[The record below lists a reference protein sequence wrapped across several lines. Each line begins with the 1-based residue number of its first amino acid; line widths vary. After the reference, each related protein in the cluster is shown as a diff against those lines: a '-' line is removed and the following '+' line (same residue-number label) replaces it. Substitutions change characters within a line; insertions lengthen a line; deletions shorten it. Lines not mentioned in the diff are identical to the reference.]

1 MDIDTVSI
9 IITFLGIGFT
19 IIGIIVGIGL
29 TIIGAFGNYK
39 FNKLSA
45 QIESIEIKLRAELS
59 RIDSEI
65 NLLRKG
71 HTIEIN
77 GLNNTVNY
85 RIKALE
91 DVIRSNNALPT
102 RKEPNQG
109 EDAFTRGD
117 PKSDIEQR
125 VKRLENMMKS
135 NEGDFSYDKYHRSIR
150 SQSPR

>member
-9 IITFLGIGFT
+9 IVTILGIGFT

-29 TIIGAFGNYK
+29 TIIGFFGNYK

-71 HTIEIN
+71 HTIEID

-91 DVIRSNNALPT
+91 EVIRSNNAHPT
-102 RKEPNQG
+102 RKEPNRD
-109 EDAFTRGD
+109 EDTFTQRE
-117 PKSDIEQR
+117 PESDIEQR
-125 VKRLENMMKS
+125 VKRLENMMKP
-135 NEGDFSYDKYHRSIR
+135 NEGELPYDKYHRNIR
-150 SQSPR
+150 S

>member
-1 MDIDTVSI
+1 MDIDTVGI
-9 IITFLGIGFT
+9 IVTILGIGFT

-29 TIIGAFGNYK
+29 TIIGFFGNYK

-71 HTIEIN
+71 HTIEID

-91 DVIRSNNALPT
+91 DVIRSNNASPT
-102 RKEPNQG
+102 RKEPNRD
-109 EDAFTRGD
+109 EDAFTRGE
-117 PKSDIEQR
+117 PESDIEQR
-125 VKRLENMMKS
+125 VKRLENMMKL
-135 NEGDFSYDKYHRSIR
+135 NEGEFPYDKYRRNIR
-150 SQSPR
+150 S